1 MIAIIDHGMGNLGS
15 VQNMLRKVGAE
26 SVRTTDRSEIARA
39 SRLVLAGVG
48 AFDAAMERLEAL
60 DLVDVLNEQVI
71 DRRIPILGVCLG
83 MQLMAVSSEE
93 GNRRG
98 LGWVSASVK
107 AFSFPAEQQLPI
119 PHMGWEVVAPTR
131 PSPLFDRDG
140 EEQRFYFSHKFHL
153 VANDARD
160 IAATSFYGHE
170 FTAAVHRHNILGTQF
185 HPEKSHVFGLNLYRR
200 FVHFS
205 PP

>member
-26 SVRTTDRSEIARA
+26 SVRTTDRAEIARA

-60 DLVDVLNEQVI
+60 DLVGVLNEQVI
-71 DRRIPILGVCLG
+71 DRRVPVLGVCLG
-83 MQLMAVSSEE
+83 MQLMARSSEE
-93 GNRRG
+93 GCRPG
-98 LGWVSASVK
+98 LGWVDGHVRS
-107 AFSFPAEQQLPI
+107 FSFSPQRQLPI
-119 PHMGWEVVAPTR
+119 PHMGWEVVVPTR
-131 PSPLFDRDG
+131 PSPLFDRDE

-153 VANDARD
+153 VADD
-160 IAATSFYGHE
+160 WGDVAATSFYGHD
-170 FTAAVHRHNILGTQF
+170 FTAAVHRHNILGAQF

-200 FVHFS
+200 FVDFS
-205 PP
+205 PG